1 MGDPHPDGG
10 PAHERDTRRTVRT
23 VLGAVLL
30 VIVVALVVD
39 NRDDTRIGYVFGDVR
54 IPLALVIVL
63 SLLVGAA
70 VGWLFGRR
78 GSHDE

>member
-1 MGDPHPDGG
+1 
-10 PAHERDTRRTVRT
+10 
-23 VLGAVLL
+23 VLL

-39 NRDDTRIGYVFGDVR
+39 NRDDVRIGYVFGDVR

-63 SLLVGAA
+63 SLLVGVA

-78 GSHDE
+78 GRRDE